1 MKTVILVW
9 QGLMIMQ
16 LLLLMRRI
24 RMRRIEPSGPS
35 QTNTSAAATL
45 ILTTPVATLP
55 VPHRPAANVHRRCVT
70 VSPASPS
77 DEEAV
82 GVGAVALEQ
91 DNVAG
96 VEALVFDVA
105 APPFGQHVALAAV
118 PVGVAKPPA
127 LTRLVLETQ

>member
-16 LLLLMRRI
+16 LLLMRRI
-24 RMRRIEPSGPS
+24 RMRRIEPSGPP
-35 QTNTSAAATL
+35 QTTTGAAATL

-55 VPHRPAANVHRRCVT
+55 VRNRPAANVHRRCVA
-70 VSPASPS
+70 VSPAPPS

-96 VEALVFDVA
+96 VEALVLDVA

-118 PVGVAKPPA
+118 PVGVTKPPA